1 MTINKDP
8 REWTDI
14 DREEAINNL
23 GMLCDKFR
31 KIEVMNSVRNIDPTR
46 TSFAFMYS
54 DKASNYSSVTYDIAH
69 DKKEVIKNMSS
80 EVVESLKSKG
90 IKKEEIMAVLAEACN
105 EIIEVEKMAD
115 GDKNG

>member
-1 MTINKDP
+1 MHN
-8 REWTDI
+8 
-14 DREEAINNL
+14 
-23 GMLCDKFR
+23 
-31 KIEVMNSVRNIDPTR
+31 
-46 TSFAFMYS
+46 
-54 DKASNYSSVTYDIAH
+54 
-69 DKKEVIKNMSS
+69 VIRHTMSS